1 VKTTTTTTDI
11 NNPLTPIYRLKSL
24 TLRELM
30 EMKFAP
36 KEPLIAPWF
45 YTGQSAMI
53 WSEPGVG
60 KTWFCL
66 TLALMMAGGGSA
78 FGWTS
83 PKPRRVLL
91 VDGEMTVQDITARLA
106 LLAPMAIEGL
116 NLDVAMG
123 NLEVLSRHHQNAE
136 WDFIDIAN
144 KETHNVLLSRIR
156 DRHKAEA
163 VIFDN
168 FTTLSDS
175 ITDENSNGQMRT
187 VCTMLAKLKS
197 TGIASVLVHHSGK
210 NGETFRGASTLAT
223 TFEVIAGLKKTTQ
236 AEIEQSC
243 QFELVFTKTRER
255 GSDATQPRKFR
266 LVHNLGF
273 GIEGVANEGTP
284 SVIWETEATEGILE
298 KKCIAALESF
308 RFLDQK
314 SLAAHL
320 GIEPYALSKLKRHMD
335 VTGLYPI
342 EKFNKCLKAARD
354 EEEGVDLENPF

>member
-1 VKTTTTTTDI
+1 MGGNHNPPATRSSSIRGCSRRIELNTTT
-11 NNPLTPIYRLKSL
+11 NSNKQREQNAVNLRQLKSL
-24 TLRELM
+24 TLGELM
-30 EMKFAP
+30 ALKFAP
-36 KEPLIAPWF
+36 KEPLIDPWF

-78 FGWTS
+78 FGWS
-83 PKPRRVLL
+83 CPKPRRVLL
-91 VDGEMTVQDITARLA
+91 VDGEMTVQDITARLS

-116 NLDVAMG
+116 NLELAMR

-144 KETHNVLLSRIR
+144 KDTHNALLKRIR
-156 DRHKAEA
+156 DQHKAEV

-210 NGETFRGASTLAT
+210 RGENFRGASTLAT

-273 GIEGVANEGTP
+273 GIEEIG
-284 SVIWETEATEGILE
+284 
-298 KKCIAALESF
+298 
-308 RFLDQK
+308 R
-314 SLAAHL
+314 AH
-320 GIEPYALSKLKRHMD
+320 
-335 VTGLYPI
+335 V
-342 EKFNKCLKAARD
+342 
-354 EEEGVDLENPF
+354 